1 MAVIVYSQKA
11 RLHPKAQF
19 HYFLNIHLYTVYIA
33 FPQSWVDEN
42 IFIIRKYI
50 RSVYMQCCANFRNQY
65 IFIKLDKREDLMQ
78 LSNHRSLNYLYV
90 ENQFG
95 YHKYRNIKILLQVI
109 LMNILTVSI
118 NIECS
123 LISVLI
129 DFCWFLIKIVFYI
142 YIHLS
147 DILCRNG
154 FILFLMKLSLYVIRE
169 ETAHLRCSVKVCFRF
184 FAIYVIYVMLF
195 NTTEVL

>member
-1 MAVIVYSQKA
+1 
-11 RLHPKAQF
+11 
-19 HYFLNIHLYTVYIA
+19 
-33 FPQSWVDEN
+33 
-42 IFIIRKYI
+42 
-50 RSVYMQCCANFRNQY
+50 MQCCANFRNQY

-129 DFCWFLIKIVFYI
+129 DFC
-142 YIHLS
+142 
-147 DILCRNG
+147 
-154 FILFLMKLSLYVIRE
+154 
-169 ETAHLRCSVKVCFRF
+169 
-184 FAIYVIYVMLF
+184 
-195 NTTEVL
+195 